1 MQGQSPS
8 QHIPDP
14 EALRH
19 EYKRI
24 LFDLTFNCKPIITNL
39 TILAQENKQGASM
52 IVREIEQQVR
62 MNAPSQKL
70 PVIYLIDSICKNVG
84 EPYIQL
90 FARNIVSVFLDAYT
104 LAEVQARR
112 SFERLLQ
119 TWKNGM
125 PDGRPVF
132 SRSVIEPIERAIRYV
147 QQQQQQQQLPQPPNS
162 NTMVHEFEILG
173 SAMADRLLMD
183 RILHME

>member
-1 MQGQSPS
+1 M
-8 QHIPDP
+8 I
-14 EALRH
+14 
-19 EYKRI
+19 
-24 LFDLTFNCKPIITNL
+24 TFL
-39 TILAQENKQGASM
+39 LQ
-52 IVREIEQQVR
+52 
-62 MNAPSQKL
+62 NAPSQKL

-162 NTMVHEFEILG
+162 NTMVHELFNIV
-173 SAMADRLLMD
+173 
-183 RILHME
+183 

>member
-1 MQGQSPS
+1 
-8 QHIPDP
+8 
-14 EALRH
+14 
-19 EYKRI
+19 
-24 LFDLTFNCKPIITNL
+24 
-39 TILAQENKQGASM
+39 
-52 IVREIEQQVR
+52 
-62 MNAPSQKL
+62 MNQPFLLQNVPSQKL

-104 LAEVQARR
+104 LAELSTRR

-132 SRSVIEPIERAIRYV
+132 SRSVIEPIERAVRYV
-147 QQQQQQQQLPQPPNS
+147 QQQSPQQPPQQPPNR
-162 NTMVHEFEILG
+162 MVYNHSICQNLVFMLIYFLTTHFVM
-173 SAMADRLLMD
+173 SIA
-183 RILHME
+183 

>member
-1 MQGQSPS
+1 M
-8 QHIPDP
+8 I
-14 EALRH
+14 
-19 EYKRI
+19 
-24 LFDLTFNCKPIITNL
+24 TFL
-39 TILAQENKQGASM
+39 LQ
-52 IVREIEQQVR
+52 
-62 MNAPSQKL
+62 NAPSQKL

-147 QQQQQQQQLPQPPNS
+147 QQQQQSPQPPNS
-162 NTMVHEFEILG
+162 NTMVHELFNIV
-173 SAMADRLLMD
+173 
-183 RILHME
+183 